1 MKNHFNP
8 RNFTLLFAGLI
19 GAMSLSAQQEAT
31 VSAIDDDISQNLD
44 LEAVASVFADS
55 KDLADFEERLNDPEL
70 QISNLDLNGDDY
82 VDYLRVM
89 ESAEGDTHVVAI
101 QAVLGDDLYQDVAT
115 IELENSNDNVTL
127 QIVGDTYLF
136 GPAVIV
142 EPVYAYRPPIFGIF
156 WRPFYRPYRSVYYWG
171 YYPRYFR
178 PWRPFRTRVYRTN
191 VHVHVNVKHV
201 YHRTTVRRSTRAVT
215 VHKTV
220 RRNDY
225 AVRYPEKSYT
235 TRVTTTSRSNGS
247 TARMRTVKQADGDIV
262 RTSGVNRADGTKR
275 RSASVDKADG
285 TRKRAVGVNQAD
297 GDKYRAAGVKTSE
310 GTTKRAAGVNKA
322 DGTKKRVASVKN
334 PDGSGRTVAV
344 KKNPNGSRS
353 AVSVKKNADGSKS
366 VKKSKRS
373 GKKSRTKTKKAKKNS
388 SRRN

>member
-1 MKNHFNP
+1 MKNLFNL
-8 RNFTLLFAGLI
+8 RNQLLLLI
-19 GAMSLSAQQEAT
+19 GLFSVITLTSQEAT
-31 VSAIDDDISQNLD
+31 VSAADDDISENLD

-55 KDLADFEERLNDPEL
+55 KDLAEFEERLNDPEL
-70 QISNLDLNGDDY
+70 QISNLDLNEDSY

-89 ESAEGDTHVVAI
+89 ESAEGTTHVVAI

-115 IELENSNDNVTL
+115 IELENTNDDVRV
-127 QIVGDTYLF
+127 QIVGDVYLF
-136 GPAVIV
+136 GPGVIV
-142 EPVYAYRPPIFGIF
+142 EPVYAYRPIIFGIF

-171 YYPRYFR
+171 YYPRFFR

-215 VHKTV
+215 VHKSV

-225 AVRYPEKSYT
+225 AVRYPERSYT
-235 TRVTTTSRSNGS
+235 QRVTTTTRSNGS
-247 TARMRTVKQADGDIV
+247 TARTRTVKQADGDVI
-262 RTSGVNRADGTKR
+262 RTTGVNRADGTKKR
-275 RSASVDKADG
+275 AVGVNKADG
-285 TRKRAVGVNQAD
+285 TQKRAVGVNQAD
-297 GDKYRAAGVKTSE
+297 GDKYRAAGVKTSD
-310 GTTKRAAGVNKA
+310 GTKKRVAGVNKS

-353 AVSVKKNADGSKS
+353 AVSVKKNADGTKS
-366 VKKSKRS
+366 VKKSRKS
-373 GKKSRTKTKKAKKNS
+373 AKKSRKKTKKTKRSS